1 MTDDIKKGDIYYAS
15 LNPIIG
21 SEQSGNRPVV
31 IVQNNIGNKYSPTVL
46 IAPITSKV
54 NSKPNL
60 PTHVIIKKNGKI
72 THDSIILIEQIR
84 VIDKQRLQEYLCKI
98 EPEKIDEINKAMIEA
113 FDITNKYKWKGTDM
127 LKKRKDFIVSVI
139 CNGGVDDIQVKASNR
154 KEAMQMVE
162 DVLLKC
168 DIFGFKSSD
177 EFDLKVRKIRK
188 RRYI

>member
-31 IVQNNIGNKYSPTVL
+31 VVQNNIGNKYSPTVL

-113 FDITNKYKWKGTDM
+113 FDITNKYK
-127 LKKRKDFIVSVI
+127 
-139 CNGGVDDIQVKASNR
+139 
-154 KEAMQMVE
+154 
-162 DVLLKC
+162 
-168 DIFGFKSSD
+168 
-177 EFDLKVRKIRK
+177 
-188 RRYI
+188 

>member
-31 IVQNNIGNKYSPTVL
+31 IVQNNIGNKFSPTVL

-60 PTHVIIKKNGKI
+60 PTHVIIKNGKI

-113 FDITNKYKWKGTDM
+113 FDITNKYK
-127 LKKRKDFIVSVI
+127 
-139 CNGGVDDIQVKASNR
+139 
-154 KEAMQMVE
+154 
-162 DVLLKC
+162 
-168 DIFGFKSSD
+168 
-177 EFDLKVRKIRK
+177 
-188 RRYI
+188 

>member
-60 PTHVIIKKNGKI
+60 PTHIFIKKNGKI
-72 THDSIILIEQIR
+72 IHDSIILIEQIR
-84 VIDKQRLQEYLCKI
+84 VIDKQRLQEFLCKI
-98 EPEKIDEINKAMIEA
+98 DPEKIDEINKAIVEG
-113 FDITNKYKWKGTDM
+113 FDLDNKYK
-127 LKKRKDFIVSVI
+127 
-139 CNGGVDDIQVKASNR
+139 
-154 KEAMQMVE
+154 
-162 DVLLKC
+162 
-168 DIFGFKSSD
+168 
-177 EFDLKVRKIRK
+177 
-188 RRYI
+188 

>member
-72 THDSIILIEQIR
+72 THDSIILREQIR
-84 VIDKQRLQEYLCKI
+84 GIDKQRLQEYLCKI
-98 EPEKIDEINKAMIEA
+98 EPEKIDEINKAMIVA
-113 FDITNKYKWKGTDM
+113 FDITNKYK
-127 LKKRKDFIVSVI
+127 
-139 CNGGVDDIQVKASNR
+139 
-154 KEAMQMVE
+154 
-162 DVLLKC
+162 
-168 DIFGFKSSD
+168 
-177 EFDLKVRKIRK
+177 
-188 RRYI
+188 

>member
-31 IVQNNIGNKYSPTVL
+31 IVQNNIGNKYS
-46 IAPITSKV
+46 
-54 NSKPNL
+54 

-113 FDITNKYKWKGTDM
+113 FDITNKYK
-127 LKKRKDFIVSVI
+127 
-139 CNGGVDDIQVKASNR
+139 
-154 KEAMQMVE
+154 
-162 DVLLKC
+162 
-168 DIFGFKSSD
+168 
-177 EFDLKVRKIRK
+177 
-188 RRYI
+188 